1 MINHFS
7 DFLTSSLLIGHS
19 QIINGPGTNEII
31 EHHYVNVKYIKI
43 IIGTRNSFTRNKFLV
58 DERIID
64 ETETETETERRK
76 KRRN

>member
-1 MINHFS
+1 M
-7 DFLTSSLLIGHS
+7 IGHS

-64 ETETETETERRK
+64 ENGNGNGNGK
-76 KRRN
+76 KKKKGGGTKVSE

>member
-1 MINHFS
+1 M
-7 DFLTSSLLIGHS
+7 IGHS

-64 ETETETETERRK
+64 ENGNGNGNGKKK
-76 KRRN
+76 KRGGTKVSE

>member
-1 MINHFS
+1 MF
-7 DFLTSSLLIGHS
+7 GHS

-64 ETETETETERRK
+64 ENGNGNGNGK
-76 KRRN
+76 KKKKGGGTKVSE